1 MSARQT
7 SWITPSQA
15 AQRAEV
21 TPESVIRWCERYSLG
36 RKVAG
41 RWRIDPAALERFL
54 ADAPTCGGD
63 DATRAV

>member
-1 MSARQT
+1 MSLRDT
-7 SWITPSQA
+7 GWITPSQA

-21 TPESVIRWCERYSLG
+21 TPESVIRWCGRYRLG

-54 ADAPTCGGD
+54 ADAPTCVGGD
-63 DATRAV
+63 APRAL